1 MRDDNKVMNII
12 MIILFFVFLGLIIW
26 AQKTVSVTNLMI
38 EIVGLIGL
46 LTLLFFYILLGLK
59 NMYYTIKNR
68 GKLIFHFWYSKTFN
82 SP

>member
-38 EIVGLIGL
+38 EIVGLIGVR
-46 LTLLFFYILLGLK
+46 TLLFLYNK
-59 NMYYTIKNR
+59 KH
-68 GKLIFHFWYSKTFN
+68 K
-82 SP
+82 

>member
-38 EIVGLIGL
+38 EIVGLIDL
-46 LTLLFFYILLGLK
+46 LTLLFLYNK
-59 NMYYTIKNR
+59 KH
-68 GKLIFHFWYSKTFN
+68 K
-82 SP
+82 